1 MKRVYSFRAL
11 GVGVATKIRFDS
23 VGGERT
29 SPRVLLPAVRLAAG
43 RRGAGSG
50 SAAASGSA
58 GGGGA
63 SGGVRSRG
71 GLPKWSAR
79 GVVRIEKCV
88 AGLCEVGGR
97 LRAARPRTRRV
108 DVALERGRRRV
119 ESARRRRICFERA
132 RKGRRARGR
141 VVERRAEA
149 HRTPRGVV
157 CTIPSTASSP
167 RGRVG
172 RGPGGIR
179 RRAPTGAH
187 RSPLSPRRGVPRCVS
202 RRSAAPSR
210 VEPARLGSHVI

>member
-43 RRGAGSG
+43 RRAAGSG
-50 SAAASGSA
+50 SGAASGSA
-58 GGGGA
+58 GGGARQVGFD
-63 SGGVRSRG
+63 
-71 GLPKWSAR
+71 AR
-79 GVVRIEKCV
+79 GLRMVRAEGGRRV

-97 LRAARPRTRRV
+97 LRAARPRTRRWMSPS
-108 DVALERGRRRV
+108 RGRRRV
-119 ESARRRRICFERA
+119 ESAPAPYLFRDSEG
-132 RKGRRARGR
+132 KRARGR
-141 VVERRAEA
+141 C
-149 HRTPRGVV
+149 RTEGGGAPASR
-157 CTIPSTASSP
+157 CRLTIPSTASSP

-210 VEPARLGSHVI
+210 VEHARLGSHVI